1 MTLRFQ
7 RVWNFRATWNESAIR
22 GLKNLKRLRAFCRFR
37 HDSEWMKSNPAVSVK
52 PLKVDFGL

>member
-1 MTLRFQ
+1 
-7 RVWNFRATWNESAIR
+7 
-22 GLKNLKRLRAFCRFR
+22 LKNLKRLRAFCRFR